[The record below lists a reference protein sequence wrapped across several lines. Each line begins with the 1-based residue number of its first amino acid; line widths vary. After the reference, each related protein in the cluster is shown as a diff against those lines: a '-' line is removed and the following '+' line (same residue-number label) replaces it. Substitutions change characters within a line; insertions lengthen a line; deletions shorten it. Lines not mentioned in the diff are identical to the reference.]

1 MIRAGE
7 LASRAGVNPETIR
20 YYERRG
26 LLGDPERTL
35 GGHRTYDEN
44 AVTLLRVIK
53 AAQGLGFTLDEIE
66 ELIDAGTHA
75 HRRRPRLA
83 ERAKAKLGEVESKV
97 QALEQIAGTLREV
110 IASDCDDLE
119 QCALEDNCPIPFA
132 GIAGVGDGETPDRAR
147 AGATTT

>member
-26 LLGDPERTL
+26 LLGHPDRTL
-35 GGHRTYDEN
+35 GGHRVYDEN

-83 ERAKAKLGEVESKV
+83 ERAAVKLAEVEAKAR
-97 QALEQIAGTLREV
+97 ALDQIADTLRDV
-110 IASDCDDLE
+110 IATGCDDLE
-119 QCALEDNCPIPFA
+119 RCALEDNCPIPFA
-132 GIAGVGDGETPDRAR
+132 GIADTGVRASVTR
-147 AGATTT
+147 

>member
-1 MIRAGE
+1 MTALRAGE

-26 LLGDPERTL
+26 LLGNPERTL
-35 GGHRTYDEN
+35 GGHRIYDED

-53 AAQGLGFTLDEIE
+53 AAQALGFTLMEIE
-66 ELIDAGTHA
+66 ELIETGSHA

-83 ERAKAKLGEVESKV
+83 ESARAKLAEVEAKMR
-97 QALEQIAGTLREV
+97 ALDQMAGTLREV
-110 IASDCDDLE
+110 IANDCGDLA

-132 GIAGVGDGETPDRAR
+132 GI
-147 AGATTT
+147 TTSTGR